1 MGVEAAFYLP
11 CGTGKGVDFGSQTG
25 LGLNLECHLL
35 I

>member
-1 MGVEAAFYLP
+1 MGVGGAFYLL
-11 CGTGKGVDFGSQTG
+11 CDMGKGTGSGSQTG